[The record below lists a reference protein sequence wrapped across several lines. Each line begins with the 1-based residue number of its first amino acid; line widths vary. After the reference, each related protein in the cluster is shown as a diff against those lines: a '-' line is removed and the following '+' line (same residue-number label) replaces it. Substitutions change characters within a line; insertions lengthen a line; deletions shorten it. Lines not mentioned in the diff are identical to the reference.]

1 MWLNLIKF
9 LNHHNYRTLQVLEMR
24 IGVNEEQIN
33 HLSNQLMQ
41 RGTNTIVEKPADIN
55 FEDSRGKS
63 KPSENPFASNA
74 LHQGTGGFT
83 PTLFGGFG
91 DIQ

>member
-1 MWLNLIKF
+1 MSLNLIKI
-9 LNHHNYRTLQVLEMR
+9 LNHNYRTLQVLEMR
-24 IGVNEEQIN
+24 IGVNEEQIK
-33 HLSNQLMQ
+33 HLSNQLVQ
-41 RGTNTIVEKPADIN
+41 KSTNPVVEKPADIN

-63 KPSENPFASNA
+63 NKPSENPFASNA

-91 DIQ
+91 DIK